1 MSPSLITIRNAT
13 KRFGRRL
20 AVDRLDL
27 EVGKGEIFGLL
38 GHNGAGKSTTIGMLL
53 GQVFPDRG
61 ELRIAGA
68 DVFTERAL
76 ALARVG
82 AIFEA
87 PAFFDYLSGAAN
99 LRILC
104 EYTAPW
110 NPTRAAEV
118 IGLVGLTERIHDRVK
133 TYSHG
138 MRQRLALAQ
147 ALLPNPEL
155 LILDEPTD
163 GLDPEG
169 IHEIRN
175 LVLRLNREWG
185 LTILFSSHQLPEV
198 QQVCTRL
205 AVLRE
210 GRRVFCGDWRGA
222 ATGTRRARIETDRPH
237 ESRAALVAAGLVESF
252 DREGRAL
259 LAPAAETHAIAAWLV
274 RNGYRVS
281 ALALVEPTLEDFYLD
296 LAHGESG
303 GGNPLRH
310 PTAQPK
316 SSTRA

>member
-1 MSPSLITIRNAT
+1 MSSPLVSIFRAT
-13 KRFGRRL
+13 KRFGARI
-20 AVDRLDL
+20 AVNALDL
-27 EVGKGEIFGLL
+27 DVGRGEIFGLL

-53 GQVFPDRG
+53 GQIFPDQG
-61 ELRIAGA
+61 ELRIAGY
-68 DVFTERAL
+68 DVFADRKRAL
-76 ALARVG
+76 ERVG

-87 PAFFDYLSGAAN
+87 PAFFDYLSGLAN

-104 EYTAPW
+104 EYTASW
-110 NPTRAAEV
+110 NPARAADV
-118 IGLVGLTERIHDRVK
+118 VRLVGLEDRIGDRVK

-175 LVLRLNREWG
+175 LVLRLNRDWG
-185 LTILFSSHQLPEV
+185 LTILFSSHQLTEV
-198 QQVCTRL
+198 QQLCSRL

-210 GRRVFCGDWRGA
+210 GKRVFHGDWRSA
-222 ATGTRRARIETDRPH
+222 AKGRRRARVETDRPADA
-237 ESRAALVAAGLVESF
+237 RAALVAAGLVEAF

-259 LAPAAETHAIAAWLV
+259 LRDGVETHEIAAWLA
-274 RNGYRVS
+274 RRDYRIF

-296 LAHGESG
+296 LAESG
-303 GGNPLRH
+303 KGARRASH
-310 PTAQPK
+310 EAAA
-316 SSTRA
+316 SSSSMTPS

>member
-1 MSPSLITIRNAT
+1 
-13 KRFGRRL
+13 
-20 AVDRLDL
+20 VDALDL
-27 EVGKGEIFGLL
+27 EVARGEILGLL

-61 ELRIAGA
+61 EFRIGGA
-68 DVFTERAL
+68 DVFADRAR

-87 PAFFDYLSGAAN
+87 PAFFDYLSGARN
-99 LRILC
+99 LRILS
-104 EYTAPW
+104 EYTAAWDPE
-110 NPTRAAEV
+110 RAEKV
-118 IGLVGLTERIHDRVK
+118 VRLVGLHGRIHDRVK

-147 ALLPNPEL
+147 SLLPDPDL

-175 LVLRLNREWG
+175 LVLRLNRDWG
-185 LTILFSSHQLPEV
+185 LTILFSSHQLAEV

-210 GRRVFCGDWRGA
+210 GRLVFHGDWRGA
-222 ATGTRRARIETDRPH
+222 ASGARRARVETDRPD
-237 ESRAALVAAGLVESF
+237 EARAALVATGLVESF

-259 LAPAAETHAIAAWLV
+259 LAPAAETHALAAWLV

-281 ALALVEPTLEDFYLD
+281 ALALVEPALEDFYLD
-296 LAHGESG
+296 LAQGVSHRQLPIA
-303 GGNPLRH
+303 N
-310 PTAQPK
+310 
-316 SSTRA
+316 